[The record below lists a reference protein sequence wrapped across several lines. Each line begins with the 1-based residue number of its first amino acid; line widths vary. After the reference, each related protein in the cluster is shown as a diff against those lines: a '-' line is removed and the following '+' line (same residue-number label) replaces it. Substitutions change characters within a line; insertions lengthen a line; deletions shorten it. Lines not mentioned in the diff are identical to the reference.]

1 MTRKNIIYGALLL
14 AFVLFS
20 IHQCNGRLAAEKRS
34 LSNLKALTD
43 TVTYY
48 NNEIGTQTAKV
59 ASLQLTNKE
68 VKASLTET
76 EKKLV
81 KPFHKVNSVVT
92 AGVKVDIPV
101 APIAFDKPIIP
112 KGTPCDSLYGKFERS
127 GAVFNDN
134 YEFGWKITNDSLYV
148 EPFSTSS
155 DITVVTGFQR
165 KWFWGRLTLVT
176 EVTPTNPTWTI
187 QTVSGKT
194 VVEPVKWYQTTA
206 FKMLAGAILFKTG
219 EELLINK

>member
-1 MTRKNIIYGALLL
+1 MTRKDFIYGTILLL
-14 AFVLFS
+14 AILFS
-20 IHQCNGRLAAEKRS
+20 VFQCNKRIDAEKRS
-34 LSNLKALTD
+34 ISNMKALSD

-48 NNEIGTQTAKV
+48 NNAIGTQTAKV

-68 VKASLTET
+68 LKASLTET

-92 AGVKVDIPV
+92 SKVKVNIPV
-101 APIAFDKPIIP
+101 DPIAFDKPIVP

-127 GAVFNDN
+127 GAVFNKN
-134 YEFGWKITNDSLYV
+134 YEFGYKVTNDSLYV

-155 DITVVTGFQR
+155 DITVVTGLQR
-165 KWFWGRLTLVT
+165 KWFWGRSTLVT

-187 QTVSGKT
+187 NEVSGKT
-194 VVEPVKWYQTTA
+194 VVQPVKWYNTTL
-206 FKMLAGAILFKTG
+206 FKMAIGAIIFKTG
-219 EELLINK
+219 ESILIK

>member
-1 MTRKNIIYGALLL
+1 MTRKNIIYGTLLL
-14 AFVLFS
+14 LFVFFS
-20 IHQCNGRLAAEKRS
+20 IHQCKGRLAAEKRS

-43 TVTYY
+43 TVSYY
-48 NNEIGTQTAKV
+48 NNAIGTKTAKV

-68 VKASLTET
+68 LKPSLTET

-112 KGTPCDSLYGKFERS
+112 NGNPCDSLYGNFERS
-127 GAVFNDN
+127 GAVFNKN
-134 YEFGWKITNDSLYV
+134 YEFGYKVTNDTLYV

-165 KWFWGRLTLVT
+165 KWFWGRSTLVT

-187 QTVSGKT
+187 TAVSGKT
-194 VVEPVKWYQTTA
+194 VVEPVKWYQTTV
-206 FKMLAGAILFKTG
+206 FKMIVGAVIFKTG
-219 EELLINK
+219 EELLID

>member
-1 MTRKNIIYGALLL
+1 MTRKNIIYGTLLL

-81 KPFHKVNSVVT
+81 KPFHKVKSLVT
-92 AGVKVDIPV
+92 SGVKVNVPV
-101 APIAFDKPIIP
+101 APIVFDKPIIP
-112 KGTPCDSLYGKFERS
+112 DGLPCDSLKQNFERT
-127 GAVFNDN
+127 GAVFNKN
-134 YEFGWKITNDSLYV
+134 YEFGYRVTNDSLYI

-155 DITVVTGFQR
+155 DIIVVTGLQR
-165 KWFWGRLTLVT
+165 K
-176 EVTPTNPTWTI
+176 
-187 QTVSGKT
+187 
-194 VVEPVKWYQTTA
+194 
-206 FKMLAGAILFKTG
+206 
-219 EELLINK
+219 